1 MEQFN
6 GRSPIM
12 IRLYFLLAVFLAG
25 SLILITD
32 IYIGIVTR
40 ETVLYKI
47 LIVIISSCAA
57 FYIPPFMKWISNS
70 GVRSKKKQELR
81 FLKKIFVLCGNVKPV
96 DTMQVISTMYG
107 RSYYYKQQLEQ
118 IMDALRK
125 STIDKE
131 DFFNELLLQSEDID
145 SKLFF
150 EKLSIGFL
158 YDFDMAIQNI
168 EADFIQEKRAY
179 ARQLKK
185 RIDLIHIVGVTG
197 LFIAMTILMVYLLK
211 PWLITMNFQIS

>member
-1 MEQFN
+1 MEQLN

-12 IRLYFLLAVFLAG
+12 IRLYFLLAAFVVG

-32 IYIGIVTR
+32 IHIGIVTR

-47 LIVIISSCAA
+47 LLVIISSCGA
-57 FYIPPFMKWISNS
+57 FYIPPILKWVANS
-70 GVRSKKKQELR
+70 GVRVKKKQELR
-81 FLKKIFVLCGNVKPV
+81 FLKKIFVLCGSVKPV

-131 DFFNELLLQSEDID
+131 DFFNDLLADAEDLD

-168 EADFIQEKRAY
+168 EADFLQEKRAY